1 MIKEIIA
8 TGVDANAAIESG
20 ALLLGLPREEVQF
33 EIIDLPRKGGF
44 LGLKKL
50 PAKVRVWVELPDEK
64 PARSEKP
71 RRQEAP
77 KKEQKAENKPT
88 APKAEKPARS
98 EKPAPRVEKPI
109 RVEAEKPAP
118 VEIEPTGEVRAK
130 VEKAAAYVTEI
141 LKAMGLTDFTLT
153 PRYYEENVRLQLAGE
168 QIGGVIGRRGET
180 LDAIQYLA
188 SLVANRG
195 EGEYIR
201 LSIDSGNYR
210 EKRARTLEALARKLA
225 NQAVRTGRSITL
237 EPMNPYER
245 RIIHGAVSTVKGATS
260 SSTGVEPNRRVVI
273 SSTVP
278 PTGGKEGSREGGRGG
293 RNGRGGNRRG
303 NGGRGNGGERRR
315 PIAPAET
322 GAEREHA
329 AAVIILPQ
337 RRERVRGEL
346 SGSIARKRKRHGLVV
361 FHGAY
366 APDRFRHAE
375 IYEPRARA
383 HRRARAEIR
392 RAGIPDASADDEE
405 LSVIAL
411 VRFGSAPRHG
421 HAAAIP
427 VYAHG
432 LRHIPVH
439 GFHPLR

>member
-77 KKEQKAENKPT
+77 RRENKPPK
-88 APKAEKPARS
+88 AERAEKPVKAEKPAKTEKPEKS
-98 EKPAPRVEKPI
+98 EKPRAIEEEK
-109 RVEAEKPAP
+109 VAP
-118 VEIEPTGEVRAK
+118 VEIEPTEEVRAK

-245 RIIHGAVSTVKGATS
+245 RIIHTAVQEVEGATS
-260 SSTGVEPNRRVVI
+260 FSVGQDLDRRVVI
-273 SSTVP
+273 AP
-278 PTGGKEGSREGGRGG
+278 ENGGKGSYGDRNYRRGRGG
-293 RNGRGGNRRG
+293 RND
-303 NGGRGNGGERRR
+303 RR
-315 PIAPAET
+315 PK
-322 GAEREHA
+322 REPY
-329 AAVIILPQ
+329 VPQ
-337 RRERVRGEL
+337 V
-346 SGSIARKRKRHGLVV
+346 
-361 FHGAY
+361 
-366 APDRFRHAE
+366 APDREQKNDAAGVSVYGKIE
-375 IYEPRARA
+375 IKKNT
-383 HRRARAEIR
+383 
-392 RAGIPDASADDEE
+392 EE
-405 LSVIAL
+405 
-411 VRFGSAPRHG
+411 
-421 HAAAIP
+421 
-427 VYAHG
+427 
-432 LRHIPVH
+432 
-439 GFHPLR
+439 

>member
-64 PARSEKP
+64 PARAEKTEKP

-77 KKEQKAENKPT
+77 KKEQKPAAPKAERSEKPART
-88 APKAEKPARS
+88 EKTEKPAPKAEKA
-98 EKPAPRVEKPI
+98 EKQPKAERPPRPEKVEK
-109 RVEAEKPAP
+109 VEKAEKPAAEPKP
-118 VEIEPTGEVRAK
+118 VLVEVEPTEEVRAK

-141 LKAMGLTDFTLT
+141 LGAMGLSNFTVT
-153 PRYYEENVRLQLAGE
+153 PRYYEENVRLQLTGE
-168 QIGGVIGRRGET
+168 QIGSVIGRRGET

-195 EGEYIR
+195 EGEYSR

-225 NQAVRTGRSITL
+225 NQAVRTGRSVTL

-245 RIIHGAVSTVKGATS
+245 RIIHGAVSSVKGATS

-273 SSTVP
+273 SSTVAP
-278 PTGGKEGSREGGRGG
+278 AGGKEGGKEGGRGG
-293 RNGRGGNRRG
+293 RGRGGNRRG
-303 NGGRGNGGERRR
+303 NGGRSNGGERRSR
-315 PIAPAET
+315 PAGERRPRLEDPPAI
-322 GAEREHA
+322 GGP
-329 AAVIILPQ
+329 V
-337 RRERVRGEL
+337 RREPQPETAPKAEKSTVEQEIL
-346 SGSIARKRKRHGLVV
+346 SANTGKRYGKI
-361 FHGAY
+361 
-366 APDRFRHAE
+366 D
-375 IYEPRARA
+375 I
-383 HRRARAEIR
+383 
-392 RAGIPDASADDEE
+392 
-405 LSVIAL
+405 
-411 VRFGSAPRHG
+411 
-421 HAAAIP
+421 
-427 VYAHG
+427 
-432 LRHIPVH
+432 
-439 GFHPLR
+439 

>member
-1 MIKEIIA
+1 MIKEIVA
-8 TGVDANAAIESG
+8 TGADANAAIESG
-20 ALLLGLPREEVQF
+20 ALLLGLPRDEVQF

-50 PAKVRVWVELPDEK
+50 PAKVRVWAELPDEK

-77 KKEQKAENKPT
+77 RRENKPPR
-88 APKAEKPARS
+88 AERAEKPARPEKQVKTEKPEKS
-98 EKPAPRVEKPI
+98 EKPRAIEEEK
-109 RVEAEKPAP
+109 AAP
-118 VEIEPTGEVRAK
+118 VEIVPTDEVRAK
-130 VEKAAAYVTEI
+130 VEKAAAYVSEI
-141 LKAMGLTDFTLT
+141 LTAMGIAEFTLT
-153 PRYYEENVRLQLAGE
+153 PRYYEENVRLQLSGE

-278 PTGGKEGSREGGRGG
+278 PTGGKDSSRSGGRG
-293 RNGRGGNRRG
+293 RNNNNRRG
-303 NGGRGNGGERRR
+303 NPGNRSERRNDGERRSR
-315 PIAPAET
+315 PAGERRPRLEDPPAI
-322 GAEREHA
+322 GGP
-329 AAVIILPQ
+329 V
-337 RRERVRGEL
+337 RREQPETAPKAEKSSVEQEIL
-346 SGSIARKRKRHGLVV
+346 SANTGKRYGKI
-361 FHGAY
+361 
-366 APDRFRHAE
+366 D
-375 IYEPRARA
+375 I
-383 HRRARAEIR
+383 
-392 RAGIPDASADDEE
+392 
-405 LSVIAL
+405 
-411 VRFGSAPRHG
+411 
-421 HAAAIP
+421 
-427 VYAHG
+427 
-432 LRHIPVH
+432 
-439 GFHPLR
+439 

>member
-20 ALLLGLPREEVQF
+20 ALLLGLPRDEVQF

-50 PAKVRVWVELPDEK
+50 PAKVRVWAELPDEK

-77 KKEQKAENKPT
+77 RKENKPPR
-88 APKAEKPARS
+88 AERAEKPARPEKPVKTEKPEKS
-98 EKPAPRVEKPI
+98 EKPRAIEEEK
-109 RVEAEKPAP
+109 AAP
-118 VEIEPTGEVRAK
+118 VEIEPTDEVRAK

-153 PRYYEENVRLQLAGE
+153 PRYYEENVRLQLSGE

-293 RNGRGGNRRG
+293 RNGRGGSRRG
-303 NGGRGNGGERRR
+303 NGGRGNGGERRSR
-315 PIAPAET
+315 PAGERRPRLEDPPAIGGPVRREQAET
-322 GAEREHA
+322 APKSEKS
-329 AAVIILPQ
+329 AVEQEILSANT
-337 RRERVRGEL
+337 G
-346 SGSIARKRKRHGLVV
+346 KRYGKI
-361 FHGAY
+361 
-366 APDRFRHAE
+366 D
-375 IYEPRARA
+375 I
-383 HRRARAEIR
+383 
-392 RAGIPDASADDEE
+392 
-405 LSVIAL
+405 
-411 VRFGSAPRHG
+411 
-421 HAAAIP
+421 
-427 VYAHG
+427 
-432 LRHIPVH
+432 
-439 GFHPLR
+439 

>member
-77 KKEQKAENKPT
+77 RKENKP
-88 APKAEKPARS
+88 PKAERAEKPARPEKPVKTEKPEKS
-98 EKPAPRVEKPI
+98 EKPRAIEEEK
-109 RVEAEKPAP
+109 AAP

-303 NGGRGNGGERRR
+303 NGGRGNGGRGNGGERRSR
-315 PIAPAET
+315 PAGERRPRLEDPPAIGGPVRREQAET
-322 GAEREHA
+322 APKSEKS
-329 AAVIILPQ
+329 AVEQEILSANT
-337 RRERVRGEL
+337 G
-346 SGSIARKRKRHGLVV
+346 KRYGKI
-361 FHGAY
+361 
-366 APDRFRHAE
+366 D
-375 IYEPRARA
+375 I
-383 HRRARAEIR
+383 
-392 RAGIPDASADDEE
+392 
-405 LSVIAL
+405 
-411 VRFGSAPRHG
+411 
-421 HAAAIP
+421 
-427 VYAHG
+427 
-432 LRHIPVH
+432 
-439 GFHPLR
+439 

>member
-1 MIKEIIA
+1 MIKEIVA
-8 TGVDANAAIESG
+8 TGADANAAIESG
-20 ALLLGLPREEVQF
+20 ALLLGLPRDEVQF

-50 PAKVRVWVELPDEK
+50 PAKVRVWAELPDEK

-77 KKEQKAENKPT
+77 RKENKPPR
-88 APKAEKPARS
+88 AERAEKPARPEKPVKTEKPEKS
-98 EKPAPRVEKPI
+98 EKPRAIEEEK
-109 RVEAEKPAP
+109 AAP
-118 VEIEPTGEVRAK
+118 VEIEPTDEVRAK
-130 VEKAAAYVTEI
+130 VEKAAAYVSEI
-141 LKAMGLTDFTLT
+141 LTAMGIAEFTLT
-153 PRYYEENVRLQLAGE
+153 PRYYEENVRLQLSGE

-278 PTGGKEGSREGGRGG
+278 PTGGKDSSRSGGRG
-293 RNGRGGNRRG
+293 RNNNNRRSNPGNRSERR
-303 NGGRGNGGERRR
+303 NDGERRSR
-315 PIAPAET
+315 PAGERRPRLEDPPAI
-322 GAEREHA
+322 GGP
-329 AAVIILPQ
+329 V
-337 RRERVRGEL
+337 RREQPETAPKAEKSSVEQEIL
-346 SGSIARKRKRHGLVV
+346 SANTGKRYGKI
-361 FHGAY
+361 
-366 APDRFRHAE
+366 D
-375 IYEPRARA
+375 I
-383 HRRARAEIR
+383 
-392 RAGIPDASADDEE
+392 
-405 LSVIAL
+405 
-411 VRFGSAPRHG
+411 
-421 HAAAIP
+421 
-427 VYAHG
+427 
-432 LRHIPVH
+432 
-439 GFHPLR
+439 

>member
-1 MIKEIIA
+1 MIKEIVA
-8 TGVDANAAIESG
+8 TGADANAAIESG
-20 ALLLGLPREEVQF
+20 ALLLGLPRDEVQF

-50 PAKVRVWVELPDEK
+50 PAKVRVWAELPDEK

-77 KKEQKAENKPT
+77 RKENKPPR
-88 APKAEKPARS
+88 AERAEKPARPEKPVKTEKPEKS
-98 EKPAPRVEKPI
+98 EKPRAIEEEK
-109 RVEAEKPAP
+109 AAP
-118 VEIEPTGEVRAK
+118 VEIEPTDEVRAK
-130 VEKAAAYVTEI
+130 VEKAAAYVSEI
-141 LKAMGLTDFTLT
+141 LTAMGIAEFTLT
-153 PRYYEENVRLQLAGE
+153 PRYYEENVRLQLSGE

-278 PTGGKEGSREGGRGG
+278 PTGGKDSSRSGGRS
-293 RNGRGGNRRG
+293 RNNNNRRG
-303 NGGRGNGGERRR
+303 NPGNRSERRNDGERRSR
-315 PIAPAET
+315 PAGERRPRLEDPPAI
-322 GAEREHA
+322 GGP
-329 AAVIILPQ
+329 V
-337 RRERVRGEL
+337 RREQPETAPKAEKSSVEQEIL
-346 SGSIARKRKRHGLVV
+346 SANTGKRYGKI
-361 FHGAY
+361 
-366 APDRFRHAE
+366 D
-375 IYEPRARA
+375 I
-383 HRRARAEIR
+383 
-392 RAGIPDASADDEE
+392 
-405 LSVIAL
+405 
-411 VRFGSAPRHG
+411 
-421 HAAAIP
+421 
-427 VYAHG
+427 
-432 LRHIPVH
+432 
-439 GFHPLR
+439 

>member
-64 PARSEKP
+64 PARTEKTEKP

-77 KKEQKAENKPT
+77 KKEQKPAAPKAERSEKPART
-88 APKAEKPARS
+88 EKTEKPAPKAEKA
-98 EKPAPRVEKPI
+98 EKQPKAERPPRPEKVEK
-109 RVEAEKPAP
+109 VEKAEKPAAEPKP
-118 VEIEPTGEVRAK
+118 VLVEVEPTEEVRAK

-141 LKAMGLTDFTLT
+141 LGAMGLSNFTVT
-153 PRYYEENVRLQLAGE
+153 PRYYEENVRLQLTGE
-168 QIGGVIGRRGET
+168 QIGSVIGRRGET
-180 LDAIQYLA
+180 LDAIQYLD

-225 NQAVRTGRSITL
+225 NQAVRTGRSVTL

-245 RIIHGAVSTVKGATS
+245 RIIHGAVSSVKGATS

-273 SSTVP
+273 SSTVAP
-278 PTGGKEGSREGGRGG
+278 AGGKEGGKEGGRGG
-293 RNGRGGNRRG
+293 RGRGGNRRG
-303 NGGRGNGGERRR
+303 NGGNSGRSNGGERRSR
-315 PIAPAET
+315 PAGERRPRLEDPPAI
-322 GAEREHA
+322 GGP
-329 AAVIILPQ
+329 V
-337 RRERVRGEL
+337 RREPQPETAPKAEKSTVEQEIL
-346 SGSIARKRKRHGLVV
+346 SANTGKRYGKI
-361 FHGAY
+361 
-366 APDRFRHAE
+366 D
-375 IYEPRARA
+375 I
-383 HRRARAEIR
+383 
-392 RAGIPDASADDEE
+392 
-405 LSVIAL
+405 
-411 VRFGSAPRHG
+411 
-421 HAAAIP
+421 
-427 VYAHG
+427 
-432 LRHIPVH
+432 
-439 GFHPLR
+439 

>member
-1 MIKEIIA
+1 MIKEIVA
-8 TGVDANAAIESG
+8 TGADANAAIESG
-20 ALLLGLPREEVQF
+20 ALLLGLPRDEVQF

-50 PAKVRVWVELPDEK
+50 PAKVRVWAELPDEK

-77 KKEQKAENKPT
+77 RKENKPPR
-88 APKAEKPARS
+88 AERAEKPARPEKPVKTEKPEKS
-98 EKPAPRVEKPI
+98 EKPRAIEEEK
-109 RVEAEKPAP
+109 AAP
-118 VEIEPTGEVRAK
+118 VEIEPTDEVRAK
-130 VEKAAAYVTEI
+130 VEKAAAYVSEI
-141 LKAMGLTDFTLT
+141 LTAMGIAEFTLT
-153 PRYYEENVRLQLAGE
+153 PCYYEENVRLQLSGE

-278 PTGGKEGSREGGRGG
+278 PTGGKDGSRSGGRG
-293 RNGRGGNRRG
+293 RNNNNRRG
-303 NGGRGNGGERRR
+303 NPNRSERRNDGERRSR
-315 PIAPAET
+315 PAGERRPRLEDPPAI
-322 GAEREHA
+322 GGP
-329 AAVIILPQ
+329 V
-337 RRERVRGEL
+337 RREPQPETAPKAEKSTVEQEIL
-346 SGSIARKRKRHGLVV
+346 SANTGKRYGKI
-361 FHGAY
+361 
-366 APDRFRHAE
+366 D
-375 IYEPRARA
+375 I
-383 HRRARAEIR
+383 
-392 RAGIPDASADDEE
+392 
-405 LSVIAL
+405 
-411 VRFGSAPRHG
+411 
-421 HAAAIP
+421 
-427 VYAHG
+427 
-432 LRHIPVH
+432 
-439 GFHPLR
+439 

>member
-64 PARSEKP
+64 PARAEKTEKP

-77 KKEQKAENKPT
+77 KKEQKPAAPKAERSEKPART
-88 APKAEKPARS
+88 EKPAPKAEKA
-98 EKPAPRVEKPI
+98 EKQPKAERPPRPEKVEK
-109 RVEAEKPAP
+109 VEKAEKPAAEPKP
-118 VEIEPTGEVRAK
+118 VLVEVEPTEEVRAK

-141 LKAMGLTDFTLT
+141 LGAMGLSNFTVT
-153 PRYYEENVRLQLAGE
+153 PRYYEENVRLQLTGE
-168 QIGGVIGRRGET
+168 QIGSVIGRRGET

-225 NQAVRTGRSITL
+225 NQAVRTGRSVTL

-245 RIIHGAVSTVKGATS
+245 RIIHGAVSSVKGATS

-273 SSTVP
+273 SSTVAP
-278 PTGGKEGSREGGRGG
+278 AGGKEGGKEGGRGG
-293 RNGRGGNRRG
+293 RGRGGNRRG
-303 NGGRGNGGERRR
+303 NSGRSNGGERRSR
-315 PIAPAET
+315 PAGERRPRLEDPPAI
-322 GAEREHA
+322 GGP
-329 AAVIILPQ
+329 V
-337 RRERVRGEL
+337 RREPQPETAPKAEKSTVEQEIL
-346 SGSIARKRKRHGLVV
+346 SANTGKRYGKI
-361 FHGAY
+361 
-366 APDRFRHAE
+366 D
-375 IYEPRARA
+375 I
-383 HRRARAEIR
+383 
-392 RAGIPDASADDEE
+392 
-405 LSVIAL
+405 
-411 VRFGSAPRHG
+411 
-421 HAAAIP
+421 
-427 VYAHG
+427 
-432 LRHIPVH
+432 
-439 GFHPLR
+439 

>member
-20 ALLLGLPREEVQF
+20 ALLLGLPRDEVQF

-77 KKEQKAENKPT
+77 RKENKPPR
-88 APKAEKPARS
+88 AERAEKPARPEKPVKTEKPEKPVKTEKPEKS
-98 EKPAPRVEKPI
+98 EKPRAIEEEK
-109 RVEAEKPAP
+109 AAP
-118 VEIEPTGEVRAK
+118 VEIEPTDEVRAK

-153 PRYYEENVRLQLAGE
+153 PRYYEENVRLQLSGE

-303 NGGRGNGGERRR
+303 NGGRGNGGERRSR
-315 PIAPAET
+315 PAGERRPRLEDPPAIGGPVRREQAET
-322 GAEREHA
+322 APKSEKS
-329 AAVIILPQ
+329 AVEQEILSANT
-337 RRERVRGEL
+337 G
-346 SGSIARKRKRHGLVV
+346 KRYGKI
-361 FHGAY
+361 
-366 APDRFRHAE
+366 D
-375 IYEPRARA
+375 I
-383 HRRARAEIR
+383 
-392 RAGIPDASADDEE
+392 
-405 LSVIAL
+405 
-411 VRFGSAPRHG
+411 
-421 HAAAIP
+421 
-427 VYAHG
+427 
-432 LRHIPVH
+432 
-439 GFHPLR
+439 

>member
-1 MIKEIIA
+1 MIKEIVA
-8 TGVDANAAIESG
+8 TGADANAAIESG
-20 ALLLGLPREEVQF
+20 ALLLGLPRDEVQF

-50 PAKVRVWVELPDEK
+50 PAKVRVWAELPDEK

-77 KKEQKAENKPT
+77 RKENKPPR
-88 APKAEKPARS
+88 AERAEKPARPEKPVKTEKPEKS
-98 EKPAPRVEKPI
+98 EKPRAIEEEK
-109 RVEAEKPAP
+109 AAP
-118 VEIEPTGEVRAK
+118 VEIVPTDEVRAK
-130 VEKAAAYVTEI
+130 VEKAAAYVSEI
-141 LKAMGLTDFTLT
+141 LTAMGIAEFTLT
-153 PRYYEENVRLQLAGE
+153 PRYYEENVRLQLSGE

-237 EPMNPYER
+237 EPLNPYER

-278 PTGGKEGSREGGRGG
+278 PTGGKDSSRSGGRG
-293 RNGRGGNRRG
+293 RNNNNRRG
-303 NGGRGNGGERRR
+303 NPGNRSERRNDGERRSR
-315 PIAPAET
+315 PAGERRPRLEDPPAI
-322 GAEREHA
+322 GGP
-329 AAVIILPQ
+329 V
-337 RRERVRGEL
+337 RREQPETAPKAEKSSVEQEIL
-346 SGSIARKRKRHGLVV
+346 SANTGKRYGKI
-361 FHGAY
+361 
-366 APDRFRHAE
+366 D
-375 IYEPRARA
+375 I
-383 HRRARAEIR
+383 
-392 RAGIPDASADDEE
+392 
-405 LSVIAL
+405 
-411 VRFGSAPRHG
+411 
-421 HAAAIP
+421 
-427 VYAHG
+427 
-432 LRHIPVH
+432 
-439 GFHPLR
+439 

>member
-1 MIKEIIA
+1 MIKEIVA
-8 TGVDANAAIESG
+8 TGADANAAIESG
-20 ALLLGLPREEVQF
+20 ALLLGLPRDEVQF

-50 PAKVRVWVELPDEK
+50 PAKVRVWAELPDEK

-77 KKEQKAENKPT
+77 RKENKPPR
-88 APKAEKPARS
+88 AERAEKPARPEKPVKTEKPEKS
-98 EKPAPRVEKPI
+98 EKPRAIEEEK
-109 RVEAEKPAP
+109 AAP
-118 VEIEPTGEVRAK
+118 VEIEPTDEVRAK
-130 VEKAAAYVTEI
+130 VEKAAAYVSEI
-141 LKAMGLTDFTLT
+141 LTAMGVAEFTLT
-153 PRYYEENVRLQLAGE
+153 PRYYEENVRLQLSGE

-278 PTGGKEGSREGGRGG
+278 PTGGKDCSRSGGRG
-293 RNGRGGNRRG
+293 RNNNNNRRG
-303 NGGRGNGGERRR
+303 NPGNRSERRNDGERRSR
-315 PIAPAET
+315 PAGERRPRLEDPPAI
-322 GAEREHA
+322 GGP
-329 AAVIILPQ
+329 V
-337 RRERVRGEL
+337 RREQPETAPKAEKSSVEQEIL
-346 SGSIARKRKRHGLVV
+346 SANTGKRYGKI
-361 FHGAY
+361 
-366 APDRFRHAE
+366 D
-375 IYEPRARA
+375 I
-383 HRRARAEIR
+383 
-392 RAGIPDASADDEE
+392 
-405 LSVIAL
+405 
-411 VRFGSAPRHG
+411 
-421 HAAAIP
+421 
-427 VYAHG
+427 
-432 LRHIPVH
+432 
-439 GFHPLR
+439 

>member
-50 PAKVRVWVELPDEK
+50 PAKVRVWVELLDEK

-77 KKEQKAENKPT
+77 KKEQKAENKPA

-141 LKAMGLTDFTLT
+141 LKAMGLTDFTLTPRYYEENVRT

-303 NGGRGNGGERRR
+303 NGGRGNGGRGNGGERRSR
-315 PIAPAET
+315 PAGERRPRLEDPPAIGGPVRREQAET
-322 GAEREHA
+322 APKSEKS
-329 AAVIILPQ
+329 AVEQEILSANT
-337 RRERVRGEL
+337 G
-346 SGSIARKRKRHGLVV
+346 KRYGKI
-361 FHGAY
+361 
-366 APDRFRHAE
+366 D
-375 IYEPRARA
+375 I
-383 HRRARAEIR
+383 
-392 RAGIPDASADDEE
+392 
-405 LSVIAL
+405 
-411 VRFGSAPRHG
+411 
-421 HAAAIP
+421 
-427 VYAHG
+427 
-432 LRHIPVH
+432 
-439 GFHPLR
+439 

>member
-1 MIKEIIA
+1 MIKEIVA
-8 TGVDANAAIESG
+8 TGADANAAIESG
-20 ALLLGLPREEVQF
+20 ALLLGLPRDEVQF

-50 PAKVRVWVELPDEK
+50 PAKVRVWAELPDEK

-77 KKEQKAENKPT
+77 RKENKSPRVER
-88 APKAEKPARS
+88 AEKPARPEKPVKTEKPEKS
-98 EKPAPRVEKPI
+98 EKPRAIEEEK
-109 RVEAEKPAP
+109 AAP
-118 VEIEPTGEVRAK
+118 VEIEPTDEVRAK
-130 VEKAAAYVTEI
+130 VEKAAAYVSEI
-141 LKAMGLTDFTLT
+141 LTAMGIAEFTLT
-153 PRYYEENVRLQLAGE
+153 PRYYEENVRLQLSGE

-278 PTGGKEGSREGGRGG
+278 PTGGKDGSRSGGRG
-293 RNGRGGNRRG
+293 RNNNNRRG
-303 NGGRGNGGERRR
+303 NPNRSERRNDGERRSR
-315 PIAPAET
+315 PAGERRPRLEDPPAI
-322 GAEREHA
+322 GGP
-329 AAVIILPQ
+329 V
-337 RRERVRGEL
+337 RREQPETAPKAEKSSVEQEIL
-346 SGSIARKRKRHGLVV
+346 SANTGKRYGKI
-361 FHGAY
+361 
-366 APDRFRHAE
+366 D
-375 IYEPRARA
+375 I
-383 HRRARAEIR
+383 
-392 RAGIPDASADDEE
+392 
-405 LSVIAL
+405 
-411 VRFGSAPRHG
+411 
-421 HAAAIP
+421 
-427 VYAHG
+427 
-432 LRHIPVH
+432 
-439 GFHPLR
+439 

>member
-77 KKEQKAENKPT
+77 KKEQKAENKPA

-98 EKPAPRVEKPI
+98 EKPAPRAEKAEKPE
-109 RVEAEKPAP
+109 RQPRAEKPAKAEAEKPAP
-118 VEIEPTGEVRAK
+118 VEIEPTEEVRTK

-245 RIIHGAVSTVKGATS
+245 RIIHGAVSSVKGATS

-278 PTGGKEGSREGGRGG
+278 PTGGKEGTREGGRGG

-303 NGGRGNGGERRR
+303 NGGRSNGGERRNDGERRSR
-315 PIAPAET
+315 PAGERRPRLEDPPAIGGPVRREQAET
-322 GAEREHA
+322 APKSEKS
-329 AAVIILPQ
+329 AVEQ
-337 RRERVRGEL
+337 EVL
-346 SGSIARKRKRHGLVV
+346 SANTGKRYGKI
-361 FHGAY
+361 
-366 APDRFRHAE
+366 D
-375 IYEPRARA
+375 I
-383 HRRARAEIR
+383 
-392 RAGIPDASADDEE
+392 
-405 LSVIAL
+405 
-411 VRFGSAPRHG
+411 
-421 HAAAIP
+421 
-427 VYAHG
+427 
-432 LRHIPVH
+432 
-439 GFHPLR
+439 

>member
-1 MIKEIIA
+1 MIKEIVA
-8 TGVDANAAIESG
+8 TGADANAAIESG
-20 ALLLGLPREEVQF
+20 ALLLGLPRDEVQF

-50 PAKVRVWVELPDEK
+50 PAKVRVWAELPDEK

-77 KKEQKAENKPT
+77 RKENKPPR
-88 APKAEKPARS
+88 AERAEKPARPEKPVKTEKPEKS
-98 EKPAPRVEKPI
+98 EKPRAIEEEK
-109 RVEAEKPAP
+109 AAP
-118 VEIEPTGEVRAK
+118 VEIEPTDEVRAK
-130 VEKAAAYVTEI
+130 VEKAAAYVSEI
-141 LKAMGLTDFTLT
+141 LTAMGIAEFTLT
-153 PRYYEENVRLQLAGE
+153 PRYYEENVRLQLSGE

-245 RIIHGAVSTVKGATS
+245 RIIHGAVSSVKGATS

-278 PTGGKEGSREGGRGG
+278 PTGGKDSSRSGGRG
-293 RNGRGGNRRG
+293 RNNNRRG
-303 NGGRGNGGERRR
+303 NPGNRSERRNDGERRSR
-315 PIAPAET
+315 PAGERRPRLEDPPAI
-322 GAEREHA
+322 GGP
-329 AAVIILPQ
+329 V
-337 RRERVRGEL
+337 RREQPETAPKAEKSSVEQEIL
-346 SGSIARKRKRHGLVV
+346 SANTGKRYGKI
-361 FHGAY
+361 
-366 APDRFRHAE
+366 D
-375 IYEPRARA
+375 I
-383 HRRARAEIR
+383 
-392 RAGIPDASADDEE
+392 
-405 LSVIAL
+405 
-411 VRFGSAPRHG
+411 
-421 HAAAIP
+421 
-427 VYAHG
+427 
-432 LRHIPVH
+432 
-439 GFHPLR
+439 

>member
-8 TGVDANAAIESG
+8 TGTDANAAIESG
-20 ALLLGLPREEVQF
+20 ALLLGLPRDEVQF

-50 PAKVRVWVELPDEK
+50 PAKVRVWAELPDEK

-77 KKEQKAENKPT
+77 RKENKPPR
-88 APKAEKPARS
+88 AERAEKPARPEKPVKTEKPEKS
-98 EKPAPRVEKPI
+98 EKPRAIEDEK
-109 RVEAEKPAP
+109 AAP
-118 VEIEPTGEVRAK
+118 VEIEPTDEVRAK
-130 VEKAAAYVTEI
+130 VEKAAAYVSEI
-141 LKAMGLTDFTLT
+141 LTAMGIAEFTLT
-153 PRYYEENVRLQLAGE
+153 PRYYEENVRLQLSGE

-245 RIIHGAVSTVKGATS
+245 RIIHGAVSSVKGATS

-278 PTGGKEGSREGGRGG
+278 PTGGKDCSRSGGRG
-293 RNGRGGNRRG
+293 RNNNNRRG
-303 NGGRGNGGERRR
+303 NPNRSERRNDGERRSR
-315 PIAPAET
+315 PAGERRPRLEDPPAI
-322 GAEREHA
+322 GGP
-329 AAVIILPQ
+329 V
-337 RRERVRGEL
+337 RREQPETAPKAEKSSVEQEIL
-346 SGSIARKRKRHGLVV
+346 SANTGKRYGKI
-361 FHGAY
+361 
-366 APDRFRHAE
+366 D
-375 IYEPRARA
+375 I
-383 HRRARAEIR
+383 
-392 RAGIPDASADDEE
+392 
-405 LSVIAL
+405 
-411 VRFGSAPRHG
+411 
-421 HAAAIP
+421 
-427 VYAHG
+427 
-432 LRHIPVH
+432 
-439 GFHPLR
+439 

>member
-1 MIKEIIA
+1 MIKEIVA
-8 TGVDANAAIESG
+8 TGADANAAIESG
-20 ALLLGLPREEVQF
+20 ALLLGLPRDEVQF

-50 PAKVRVWVELPDEK
+50 PAKVRVWAELPDEK

-77 KKEQKAENKPT
+77 RKENKPPR
-88 APKAEKPARS
+88 AERAEKPARPEKPVKTEKPEKS
-98 EKPAPRVEKPI
+98 EKPRAIEEEK
-109 RVEAEKPAP
+109 AAP
-118 VEIEPTGEVRAK
+118 VEIEPTDEVRAK
-130 VEKAAAYVTEI
+130 VEKAAAYVSEI
-141 LKAMGLTDFTLT
+141 LTAMGIAEFTLT
-153 PRYYEENVRLQLAGE
+153 PRYYEENVRLQLSGE

-278 PTGGKEGSREGGRGG
+278 PTGGKDGSRSGGRG
-293 RNGRGGNRRG
+293 RNNNNNRRG
-303 NGGRGNGGERRR
+303 NPGNRSERRNDGERRSR
-315 PIAPAET
+315 PAGERRPRLEDPPAI
-322 GAEREHA
+322 GGP
-329 AAVIILPQ
+329 V
-337 RRERVRGEL
+337 RREQPETAPKAEKSSVEQEIL
-346 SGSIARKRKRHGLVV
+346 SANTGKRYGKI
-361 FHGAY
+361 
-366 APDRFRHAE
+366 D
-375 IYEPRARA
+375 I
-383 HRRARAEIR
+383 
-392 RAGIPDASADDEE
+392 
-405 LSVIAL
+405 
-411 VRFGSAPRHG
+411 
-421 HAAAIP
+421 
-427 VYAHG
+427 
-432 LRHIPVH
+432 
-439 GFHPLR
+439 

>member
-20 ALLLGLPREEVQF
+20 ALLLGLPRDEVQF

-50 PAKVRVWVELPDEK
+50 PAKVRVWAELPDEK

-77 KKEQKAENKPT
+77 RKENKP
-88 APKAEKPARS
+88 PKAERAEKPARP
-98 EKPAPRVEKPI
+98 EKPVKTEKP
-109 RVEAEKPAP
+109 EKTEKPRAIEEEKAAP
-118 VEIEPTGEVRAK
+118 VEIEPTDEVRAK
-130 VEKAAAYVTEI
+130 VEKAAAYVSEI
-141 LKAMGLTDFTLT
+141 LTAMGIAEFTLT
-153 PRYYEENVRLQLAGE
+153 PRYYEENVRLQLSGE

-260 SSTGVEPNRRVVI
+260 SSTAVEPNRRVVI

-278 PTGGKEGSREGGRGG
+278 PTGGKDGSRSGGRG
-293 RNGRGGNRRG
+293 RNNNNRRG
-303 NGGRGNGGERRR
+303 NPGNRSERRNDGERRSR
-315 PIAPAET
+315 PAGERRPRLEDPPAI
-322 GAEREHA
+322 GGP
-329 AAVIILPQ
+329 V
-337 RRERVRGEL
+337 RREQPETAPKAEKSSVEQEIL
-346 SGSIARKRKRHGLVV
+346 SANTGKRYGKI
-361 FHGAY
+361 
-366 APDRFRHAE
+366 D
-375 IYEPRARA
+375 I
-383 HRRARAEIR
+383 
-392 RAGIPDASADDEE
+392 
-405 LSVIAL
+405 
-411 VRFGSAPRHG
+411 
-421 HAAAIP
+421 
-427 VYAHG
+427 
-432 LRHIPVH
+432 
-439 GFHPLR
+439 

>member
-1 MIKEIIA
+1 MIKEIVA
-8 TGVDANAAIESG
+8 TGADANAAIESG
-20 ALLLGLPREEVQF
+20 ALLLGLPRDEVQF

-50 PAKVRVWVELPDEK
+50 PAKVRVWAELPDEK

-77 KKEQKAENKPT
+77 RKENKPPR
-88 APKAEKPARS
+88 AERAEKPARPEKPVKTEKPEKS
-98 EKPAPRVEKPI
+98 EKPRAIEEEK
-109 RVEAEKPAP
+109 AAP
-118 VEIEPTGEVRAK
+118 VEIEPTDEVRAK
-130 VEKAAAYVTEI
+130 VEKAAAYVSEI
-141 LKAMGLTDFTLT
+141 LTAMGIAEFTLT
-153 PRYYEENVRLQLAGE
+153 PCYYEENVRLQLSGE

-245 RIIHGAVSTVKGATS
+245 RIIHGAVSSVKGATS

-278 PTGGKEGSREGGRGG
+278 PTGGKDGSRSGGRG
-293 RNGRGGNRRG
+293 RNNNNRRG
-303 NGGRGNGGERRR
+303 NPNRSERRNDGERRSR
-315 PIAPAET
+315 PAGERRPRLEDPPAI
-322 GAEREHA
+322 GGP
-329 AAVIILPQ
+329 V
-337 RRERVRGEL
+337 RREQPETAPKAEKSSVEQEIL
-346 SGSIARKRKRHGLVV
+346 SATTGKRYGKI
-361 FHGAY
+361 
-366 APDRFRHAE
+366 D
-375 IYEPRARA
+375 I
-383 HRRARAEIR
+383 
-392 RAGIPDASADDEE
+392 
-405 LSVIAL
+405 
-411 VRFGSAPRHG
+411 
-421 HAAAIP
+421 
-427 VYAHG
+427 
-432 LRHIPVH
+432 
-439 GFHPLR
+439 

>member
-1 MIKEIIA
+1 MIKEIVA
-8 TGVDANAAIESG
+8 TGADANAAIESG
-20 ALLLGLPREEVQF
+20 ALLLGLPRDEVQF

-50 PAKVRVWVELPDEK
+50 PAKVRVWAELPDEK

-77 KKEQKAENKPT
+77 RKENKPPR
-88 APKAEKPARS
+88 AERAEKPARPEKPVKTEKPEKS
-98 EKPAPRVEKPI
+98 EKPRAIEEEK
-109 RVEAEKPAP
+109 AAP
-118 VEIEPTGEVRAK
+118 VEIEPTDEVRAK
-130 VEKAAAYVTEI
+130 VEKAAAYVSEI
-141 LKAMGLTDFTLT
+141 LTAMGIAEFTLT
-153 PRYYEENVRLQLAGE
+153 PRYYEENVRLQLSGE

-278 PTGGKEGSREGGRGG
+278 PTGGKDGSRSGGRG
-293 RNGRGGNRRG
+293 RNNNNRRG
-303 NGGRGNGGERRR
+303 NPNRSERRNDGERRSR
-315 PIAPAET
+315 PAGERRPRLEDPPAI
-322 GAEREHA
+322 GGP
-329 AAVIILPQ
+329 V
-337 RRERVRGEL
+337 RREQPETAPKAEKSSVEQEIL
-346 SGSIARKRKRHGLVV
+346 SANTGKRYGKI
-361 FHGAY
+361 
-366 APDRFRHAE
+366 D
-375 IYEPRARA
+375 I
-383 HRRARAEIR
+383 
-392 RAGIPDASADDEE
+392 
-405 LSVIAL
+405 
-411 VRFGSAPRHG
+411 
-421 HAAAIP
+421 
-427 VYAHG
+427 
-432 LRHIPVH
+432 
-439 GFHPLR
+439 

>member
-77 KKEQKAENKPT
+77 KKEQKAENKPA

-118 VEIEPTGEVRAK
+118 VEIEPTEEVRAK

-245 RIIHGAVSTVKGATS
+245 RIIHSKISEIEGVTS
-260 SSTGVEPNRRVVI
+260 KSVGEDPYRKVVVSSTTGRRSGGNR
-273 SSTVP
+273 
-278 PTGGKEGSREGGRGG
+278 GGRGG
-293 RNGRGGNRRG
+293 QNRGGK
-303 NGGRGNGGERRR
+303 R
-315 PIAPAET
+315 PY
-322 GAEREHA
+322 
-329 AAVIILPQ
+329 
-337 RRERVRGEL
+337 RERKPEDFQRKNLDSMKTSFERDYKKPKPEDEL
-346 SGSIARKRKRHGLVV
+346 NAGLYGKIE
-361 FHGAY
+361 F
-366 APDRFRHAE
+366 
-375 IYEPRARA
+375 
-383 HRRARAEIR
+383 
-392 RAGIPDASADDEE
+392 
-405 LSVIAL
+405 
-411 VRFGSAPRHG
+411 
-421 HAAAIP
+421 
-427 VYAHG
+427 
-432 LRHIPVH
+432 
-439 GFHPLR
+439 

>member
-1 MIKEIIA
+1 MIKEIVA
-8 TGVDANAAIESG
+8 TGADANAAIESG
-20 ALLLGLPREEVQF
+20 ALLLGLPRDEVQF

-50 PAKVRVWVELPDEK
+50 PAKVRVWAELPDEK

-77 KKEQKAENKPT
+77 RKENKPPR
-88 APKAEKPARS
+88 AERAEKPARPEKPVKTEKPEKS
-98 EKPAPRVEKPI
+98 EKPRAIEEEK
-109 RVEAEKPAP
+109 AAP
-118 VEIEPTGEVRAK
+118 VEIVPTDEVRAK
-130 VEKAAAYVTEI
+130 VEKAAAYVSEI
-141 LKAMGLTDFTLT
+141 LTAMGIAEFTLT
-153 PRYYEENVRLQLAGE
+153 PRYYEENVRLQLSGE

-278 PTGGKEGSREGGRGG
+278 PTGGKDSSRSGGRG
-293 RNGRGGNRRG
+293 RNNNNRRG
-303 NGGRGNGGERRR
+303 NPNRSERRNDGERRSR
-315 PIAPAET
+315 PAGERRPRLEDPPAI
-322 GAEREHA
+322 GGP
-329 AAVIILPQ
+329 V
-337 RRERVRGEL
+337 RREQPETAPKAEKSSVEQEIL
-346 SGSIARKRKRHGLVV
+346 SANTGKRYGKI
-361 FHGAY
+361 
-366 APDRFRHAE
+366 D
-375 IYEPRARA
+375 I
-383 HRRARAEIR
+383 
-392 RAGIPDASADDEE
+392 
-405 LSVIAL
+405 
-411 VRFGSAPRHG
+411 
-421 HAAAIP
+421 
-427 VYAHG
+427 
-432 LRHIPVH
+432 
-439 GFHPLR
+439 

>member
-64 PARSEKP
+64 PARAEKTEKP

-77 KKEQKAENKPT
+77 KKEQKPAAPKAERSEKPART
-88 APKAEKPARS
+88 EKTEKPAPKAEKA
-98 EKPAPRVEKPI
+98 EKQPKAERPPRPEKVEK
-109 RVEAEKPAP
+109 VEKAEKPVAEPKP
-118 VEIEPTGEVRAK
+118 VLVEVEPTEEVRAK

-141 LKAMGLTDFTLT
+141 LGAMGLSNFTVT
-153 PRYYEENVRLQLAGE
+153 PRYYEENVRLQLTGE
-168 QIGGVIGRRGET
+168 QIGSVIGRRGET

-225 NQAVRTGRSITL
+225 NQAVRTGRSVTL

-245 RIIHGAVSTVKGATS
+245 RIIHGAVSSVKGATS

-273 SSTVP
+273 SSTVAP
-278 PTGGKEGSREGGRGG
+278 AGGKEGGKEGGRGG
-293 RNGRGGNRRG
+293 RGRGGNRRG
-303 NGGRGNGGERRR
+303 NGGNSGRSNGGERRSR
-315 PIAPAET
+315 PAGERRPRLEDPPAI
-322 GAEREHA
+322 GGP
-329 AAVIILPQ
+329 V
-337 RRERVRGEL
+337 RREPQPETAPKAEKSTVEQEIL
-346 SGSIARKRKRHGLVV
+346 SANTGKRYGKI
-361 FHGAY
+361 
-366 APDRFRHAE
+366 D
-375 IYEPRARA
+375 I
-383 HRRARAEIR
+383 
-392 RAGIPDASADDEE
+392 
-405 LSVIAL
+405 
-411 VRFGSAPRHG
+411 
-421 HAAAIP
+421 
-427 VYAHG
+427 
-432 LRHIPVH
+432 
-439 GFHPLR
+439 

>member
-8 TGVDANAAIESG
+8 TGADANAAIESG

-50 PAKVRVWVELPDEK
+50 PAKVRVWAEVPDEK
-64 PARSEKP
+64 PAKSEKP

-77 KKEQKAENKPT
+77 KKENKPEAKP
-88 APKAEKPARS
+88 APRAERAEKPVKTEKPAAPKQEKAEKP
-98 EKPAPRVEKPI
+98 EKPEKAEKRPRE
-109 RVEAEKPAP
+109 EKPAP
-118 VEIEPTGEVRAK
+118 VEIEPTEEVRAK
-130 VEKAAAYVTEI
+130 VEKAAAYVTDI
-141 LKAMGLTDFTLT
+141 LTAMGLTNFTVT

-168 QIGGVIGRRGET
+168 QIGSVIGRRGET

-293 RNGRGGNRRG
+293 RNGRGGSRRG
-303 NGGRGNGGERRR
+303 NGGRGNGGERRSR
-315 PIAPAET
+315 PAGERRPRLEDPPAIGGPVRREQAET
-322 GAEREHA
+322 APKSEKS
-329 AAVIILPQ
+329 AVEQEILSANT
-337 RRERVRGEL
+337 G
-346 SGSIARKRKRHGLVV
+346 KRYGKI
-361 FHGAY
+361 
-366 APDRFRHAE
+366 D
-375 IYEPRARA
+375 I
-383 HRRARAEIR
+383 
-392 RAGIPDASADDEE
+392 
-405 LSVIAL
+405 
-411 VRFGSAPRHG
+411 
-421 HAAAIP
+421 
-427 VYAHG
+427 
-432 LRHIPVH
+432 
-439 GFHPLR
+439 

>member
-64 PARSEKP
+64 PARAEKTEKP

-77 KKEQKAENKPT
+77 KKEQKPAAPKAERSEKPART
-88 APKAEKPARS
+88 EKTEKPAPKAEKA
-98 EKPAPRVEKPI
+98 EKQPKAERPPRPEKVEK
-109 RVEAEKPAP
+109 VEKAEKPAAEPKP
-118 VEIEPTGEVRAK
+118 VLVEVEPTEEVRAK

-141 LKAMGLTDFTLT
+141 LGAMGLSNFTVT
-153 PRYYEENVRLQLAGE
+153 PRYYEENVRLQLTGE
-168 QIGGVIGRRGET
+168 QIGSVIGRRGET

-225 NQAVRTGRSITL
+225 NQAVRTGRSVTL

-245 RIIHGAVSTVKGATS
+245 RIIHGAVSSVKGATS

-273 SSTVP
+273 SSTVAP
-278 PTGGKEGSREGGRGG
+278 AGGKEGGKEGGRGG
-293 RNGRGGNRRG
+293 RGRGGNRRG
-303 NGGRGNGGERRR
+303 NGGRSNGGERRSR
-315 PIAPAET
+315 PAGERRPRLEDPPAI
-322 GAEREHA
+322 GGP
-329 AAVIILPQ
+329 V
-337 RRERVRGEL
+337 RREPQPETAPKAEKSSVEQEIL
-346 SGSIARKRKRHGLVV
+346 SANTGKRYGKI
-361 FHGAY
+361 
-366 APDRFRHAE
+366 D
-375 IYEPRARA
+375 I
-383 HRRARAEIR
+383 
-392 RAGIPDASADDEE
+392 
-405 LSVIAL
+405 
-411 VRFGSAPRHG
+411 
-421 HAAAIP
+421 
-427 VYAHG
+427 
-432 LRHIPVH
+432 
-439 GFHPLR
+439 